1 MYDTSTIL
9 EEENKLM
16 TSPKNTSP
24 IARIRNSKGFTL
36 IEMAIVLVII
46 GIIVGAIVKGGDLIS
61 NANDKKI
68 KGEID
73 TIRAAFNTYYD
84 KKGVV
89 PTSLGSL
96 VAGSI
101 GVDAPTQS
109 ATNASIKYSI
119 PTTGTGAGSLYI
131 TGLTSEQINNYDTKF
146 DNGTLTSGDVTS
158 DGSPNWSYMIV
169 RLK

>member
-1 MYDTSTIL
+1 MSD
-9 EEENKLM
+9 
-16 TSPKNTSP
+16 
-24 IARIRNSKGFTL
+24 IRKRNGFTL

-61 NANDKKI
+61 NANNKKI

-89 PTSLGSL
+89 PTAITGSL
-96 VAGSI
+96 VAGSVGI
-101 GVDAPTQS
+101 DAPVVS
-109 ATNASIKYSI
+109 ATNSGINYAIQ
-119 PTTGTGAGSLYI
+119 GGSLLVN
-131 TGLTSEQINNYDTKF
+131 GLTSEQIINFDAKY
-146 DNGTLTSGDVTS
+146 DNGTLSTGDVTY
-158 DGSPNWSYMIV
+158 PANFAYMSI

>member
-1 MYDTSTIL
+1 
-9 EEENKLM
+9 M
-16 TSPKNTSP
+16 TSPKYAVDIFN
-24 IARIRNSKGFTL
+24 IRNSKGFTL

-46 GIIVGAIVKGGDLIS
+46 GVIVGAIVKGGDLIS
-61 NANDKKI
+61 NASNRKI

-89 PTSLGSL
+89 PTAITGSL

-109 ATNASIKYSI
+109 ATNSGITYQIQS
-119 PTTGTGAGSLYI
+119 GSLVVY
-131 TGLTSEQINNYDTKF
+131 GLTSEQIINYDAKY
-146 DNGTLTSGDVTS
+146 DNGTLTTGDVTYPVNYAS
-158 DGSPNWSYMIV
+158 MTI